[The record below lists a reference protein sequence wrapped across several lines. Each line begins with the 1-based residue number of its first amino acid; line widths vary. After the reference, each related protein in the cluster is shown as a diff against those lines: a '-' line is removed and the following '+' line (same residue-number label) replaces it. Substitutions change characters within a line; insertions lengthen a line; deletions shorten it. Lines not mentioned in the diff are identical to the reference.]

1 MENTTNNNK
10 VNETEKVSLST
21 LAEGA
26 IPTAAPEMPTKL
38 PKLDPKT
45 VKDVN
50 VSEVVQPKKSNQ
62 VQTEMGNPMI
72 DSALQGL
79 DDAIERT
86 RQESLE
92 IVEKGEEERTCSQCS
107 YKSTSILH
115 KYLKGYL
122 HNTLLELK

>member
-26 IPTAAPEMPTKL
+26 IPTATPEMPTKL

-50 VSEVVQPKKSNQ
+50 VSEVVQPKKIKSGSN
-62 VQTEMGNPMI
+62 
-72 DSALQGL
+72 
-79 DDAIERT
+79 
-86 RQESLE
+86 
-92 IVEKGEEERTCSQCS
+92 
-107 YKSTSILH
+107 
-115 KYLKGYL
+115 
-122 HNTLLELK
+122 

>member
-1 MENTTNNNK
+1 MENNIANNNT
-10 VNETEKVSLST
+10 NETEKVSLST

-26 IPTAAPEMPTKL
+26 IPTATPEMPTRL

-92 IVEKGEEERTCSQCS
+92 IVKKGEE
-107 YKSTSILH
+107 
-115 KYLKGYL
+115 
-122 HNTLLELK
+122 